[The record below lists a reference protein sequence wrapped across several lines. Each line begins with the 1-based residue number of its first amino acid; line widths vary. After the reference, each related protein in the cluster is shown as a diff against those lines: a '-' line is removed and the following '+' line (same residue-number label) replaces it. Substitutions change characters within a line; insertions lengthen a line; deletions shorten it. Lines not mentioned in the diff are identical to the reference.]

1 MREELVN
8 FIYDSL
14 YQYKD
19 NNQNGNFYYLSNP
32 IPPKFRNNSGLYF
45 FFDSEIPAGENKYK
59 IVRVGI
65 TGNNGNNRLS
75 HHQNGAIVSSAFR
88 RHVGRA
94 FHQLNG
100 HFNENQISDYIQKLP
115 YLYIPINEN
124 LNLYEE
130 KCIQILSNRNQN
142 EIIYPANENWLG
154 FQIGGDINLAVPES
168 QMWNVHFTNG
178 NNFNN
183 FQFEHYQNILNQLF
197 DNI

>member
-19 NNQNGNFYYLSNP
+19 NNHNGNFYYLSNP
-32 IPPKFRNNSGLYF
+32 IPQEFTNNSGLYF
-45 FFDSEIPAGENKYK
+45 FFDSEILTAENKFK

-65 TGNNGNNRLS
+65 TGNNGNDRLNL
-75 HHQNGAIVSSAFR
+75 HKNGTINVSIFR
-88 RHVGRA
+88 QHIGRA

-100 HFNENQISDYIQKLP
+100 HFDENQISDYIQKLP

-124 LNLYEE
+124 LNLFE
-130 KCIQILSNRNQN
+130 KTCIQILSNRNQN

-154 FQIGGDINLAVPES
+154 FQIGDDINLAVPES
-168 QMWNVHFTNG
+168 QMWNVHHVNG
-178 NNFNN
+178 NGFNN

-197 DNI
+197 N